1 MNTNNSIECF
11 LNIKFEMDL
20 SKEEG
25 TRKVEIGTKDD
36 PENKVIELGEY
47 KATSYEEVSNNSL
60 G

>member
-1 MNTNNSIECF
+1 
-11 LNIKFEMDL
+11 MDL

-47 KATSYEEVSNNSL
+47 KETS
-60 G
+60 